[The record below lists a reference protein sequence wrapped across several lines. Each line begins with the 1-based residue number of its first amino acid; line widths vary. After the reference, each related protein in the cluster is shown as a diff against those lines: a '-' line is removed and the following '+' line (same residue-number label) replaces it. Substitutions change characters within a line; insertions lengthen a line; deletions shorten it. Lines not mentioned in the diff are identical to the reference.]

1 MFQPENRAQITSCH
15 CASGVSVALVSP
27 EPTPHVELAS
37 LAGNIHVSSRRTNL
51 RKQNTALQAAVKR
64 VPVHTVRFFDTLKK
78 LFEHP
83 FTRFTHAPLIAHKR
97 RFRGRGKFWTFFL
110 GVLNVP
116 SGLPRTIRL
125 PKVLRSSRAQQK
137 KTRYPLGFWHFSNWD
152 FSVVDKGVPV
162 ASLTISAWEI
172 FFCESIHTGVIS
184 TNL

>member
-15 CASGVSVALVSP
+15 CALGVSVALVSP

-110 GVLNVP
+110 GVLNVL
-116 SGLPRTIRL
+116 SWSFERSFLEFWTF
-125 PKVLRSSRAQQK
+125 LRGCREQFGCQK
-137 KTRYPLGFWHFSNWD
+137 FWEARERSKKKPDTRWD
-152 FSVVDKGVPV
+152 FG
-162 ASLTISAWEI
+162 TFQIEI
-172 FFCESIHTGVIS
+172 LV
-184 TNL
+184 L

>member
-110 GVLNVP
+110 GVLNVLSWSFERSFGVAENNSAAKSSEKLESAAKKNP
-116 SGLPRTIRL
+116 IPVGILAL
-125 PKVLRSSRAQQK
+125 FKLR
-137 KTRYPLGFWHFSNWD
+137 F
-152 FSVVDKGVPV
+152 
-162 ASLTISAWEI
+162 
-172 FFCESIHTGVIS
+172 
-184 TNL
+184 